1 MDVVC
6 EYIMKKIS
14 VPVRD
19 FVSPPQMIVIRSFD
33 VNKPG
38 CEVLELKGV
47 FVGGSIIQVS
57 MSTSLLAY
65 VNDKRTKAESKK

>member
-38 CEVLELKGV
+38 CEVLELKGGV
-47 FVGGSIIQVS
+47 VGGSIIKVS
-57 MSTSLLAY
+57 MSTSLLEN
-65 VNDKRTKAESKK
+65 VNEKRTEEERKK